1 MVYRYRP
8 GPSLRNALSAALL
21 ALGLALAGGV
31 AAHDPA
37 PRQQTGAGKSG
48 QVHAHKHRR
57 KLDKSGRKQVGK
69 ASYYARKFAGRRMAD
84 GTPMKPHGNNAA
96 SRTLPLGTTARVT
109 NLETG
114 RSATVVVRD
123 RGPYVPGRIIDL
135 SPSTAR
141 EIGITREQGVARVEV
156 DPIHVPGQDDY

>member
-1 MVYRYRP
+1 MVYCDRF
-8 GPSLRNALSAALL
+8 GPLLRNALSAALL
-21 ALGLALAGGV
+21 ALGVAVAGW
-31 AAHDPA
+31 AAAPDPG
-37 PRQQTGAGKSG
+37 PRQATAGKPKHAN
-48 QVHAHKHRR
+48 VHTHKR

-69 ASYYARKFAGRRMAD
+69 ASFYARRFAGRRMAD

-141 EIGITREQGVARVEV
+141 EIGLTREQGVARVEV
-156 DPIHVPGQDDY
+156 APIEVPRRAD